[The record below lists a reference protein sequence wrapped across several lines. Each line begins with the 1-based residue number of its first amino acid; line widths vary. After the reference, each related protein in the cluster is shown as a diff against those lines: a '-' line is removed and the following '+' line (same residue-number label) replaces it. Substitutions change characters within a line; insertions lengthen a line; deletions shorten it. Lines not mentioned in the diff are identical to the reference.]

1 MAYKVKIENFEGPF
15 DLLLQLVS
23 DKKLDIGSI
32 SITSIIDQYL
42 EQVAHMH
49 QVDLDVASD
58 FMLVAATLLKIKTD
72 MLLKLEP
79 DDLDEEFE
87 EMTPSEARDTLVARL
102 LAYKQYKDVSD
113 ALLGLEDEQL
123 KHFPRLAGW
132 DPQYLNLMPNYLENV
147 ELPQLTQLAA
157 GLFARRDEFLL
168 DAAHIAAKPIPV
180 VTYVKTIYTRIY
192 NKKQMKFSDLIDSSA
207 TPQIIVVNFLAMLEL
222 YKHNYIDIK
231 QTEHKSDIEIK
242 YVEGSGALDL
252 ENIENDELG

>member
-42 EQVAHMH
+42 EQVAHMQ

-79 DDLDEEFE
+79 DELDEEFE

-102 LAYKQYKDVSD
+102 IAYKQYKDVTG
-113 ALLGLEDEQL
+113 ALEKLEEEQC
-123 KHFPRLAGW
+123 KHFPRLAG
-132 DPQYLNLMPNYLENV
+132 
-147 ELPQLTQLAA
+147 
-157 GLFARRDEFLL
+157 
-168 DAAHIAAKPIPV
+168 
-180 VTYVKTIYTRIY
+180 
-192 NKKQMKFSDLIDSSA
+192 
-207 TPQIIVVNFLAMLEL
+207 
-222 YKHNYIDIK
+222 
-231 QTEHKSDIEIK
+231 
-242 YVEGSGALDL
+242 
-252 ENIENDELG
+252 

>member
-42 EQVAHMH
+42 EQVAHMQ

-79 DDLDEEFE
+79 DELDEEFE

-102 LAYKQYKDVSD
+102 IAYKQYKDVTG
-113 ALLGLEDEQL
+113 ALEKLEEEQC

-132 DPQYLNLMPNYLENV
+132 DPQYLNLMPNFLENV
-147 ELPQLTQLAA
+147 ELAQLTQLAA

-192 NKKQMKFSDLIDSSA
+192 NKKKMKFSDLIDASA

-222 YKHNYIDIK
+222 YKHDYIDIK
-231 QTEHKSDIEIK
+231 QVDHKQDIEIS
-242 YVEGSGALDL
+242 YIEGSGALDL
-252 ENIENDELG
+252 ENIETDELD

>member
-42 EQVAHMH
+42 EQVAHMQ

-79 DDLDEEFE
+79 DDLDEELE

-102 LAYKQYKDVSD
+102 IAYKQFKDAST
-113 ALLGLEDEQL
+113 ALEKLEEKQCM
-123 KHFPRLAGW
+123 HFPRLAG
-132 DPQYLNLMPNYLENV
+132 
-147 ELPQLTQLAA
+147 
-157 GLFARRDEFLL
+157 
-168 DAAHIAAKPIPV
+168 
-180 VTYVKTIYTRIY
+180 
-192 NKKQMKFSDLIDSSA
+192 
-207 TPQIIVVNFLAMLEL
+207 
-222 YKHNYIDIK
+222 
-231 QTEHKSDIEIK
+231 
-242 YVEGSGALDL
+242 
-252 ENIENDELG
+252 

>member
-42 EQVAHMH
+42 EQVAHMQ

-79 DDLDEEFE
+79 DELDEEFE

-102 LAYKQYKDVSD
+102 LAYKQYKDVSA
-113 ALLGLEDEQL
+113 ALEKLEDEQGKL
-123 KHFPRLAGW
+123 YPRLAG
-132 DPQYLNLMPNYLENV
+132 
-147 ELPQLTQLAA
+147 
-157 GLFARRDEFLL
+157 
-168 DAAHIAAKPIPV
+168 
-180 VTYVKTIYTRIY
+180 
-192 NKKQMKFSDLIDSSA
+192 
-207 TPQIIVVNFLAMLEL
+207 
-222 YKHNYIDIK
+222 
-231 QTEHKSDIEIK
+231 
-242 YVEGSGALDL
+242 
-252 ENIENDELG
+252 